1 MSRLSI
7 ITKDRAQATVE
18 DMYKDLEKR
27 ITASPPGLCPI
38 DLAAS
43 FLKMAHAQTC
53 GKCVPCRIGLGQ
65 LESLLEDVL
74 DGKGKLETIDL
85 IEKTARSIYYSA
97 DCAIGYEAANMV
109 LKGVEGF
116 RDDFEEHILRD
127 RCNFSL
133 YQSVPCV
140 SLCPAG
146 VDVPG
151 YIALISEGKYADA
164 VSLIRKDNPMPLTCA
179 YVCEHPCETRCRR
192 NMIDDSINIRG
203 LKRFAVDNAG
213 NVPIPKPAP
222 STGKYVAVVGG
233 GPSGLSAAYYLSLM
247 GHDVEIFE
255 QKDYLGGMLRYGI
268 PNYRLPRVL
277 LDKEIETM
285 LSNGVKVN
293 LGVDVGKDISIL
305 DLKDRFDSV
314 YIAIGAQIDKKIGI
328 GREDAEGVVSAV
340 DILKEIGDG
349 IYPDFKDKTVLVLG
363 GGNVAI
369 DVARSAIRLGAKS
382 SDIIY
387 RRRKADM
394 PAMDEEVHDAI
405 AEGCEIFDLL
415 LPIEVEK
422 DDSGKVS
429 ALWVQPQI
437 VGPIKS
443 DRPITR
449 NAKESPIRIPC
460 DMVVIAIG
468 QGIESKDFE
477 KDGIPVRRG
486 LIDALSSAG
495 VVDIPG
501 IFAGGDCISGP
512 ATVIQAIAAGK
523 VAAANIDEYLG
534 YHHII
539 QSDVKVPEPLL
550 VDRVPCGRVTMNERP
565 VFERI
570 DDFDISELGM
580 SLEEANQES
589 KRCLRCDHFGFG
601 ALKGGRIERW

>member
-18 DMYKDLEKR
+18 NMYKDLEKR

-314 YIAIGAQIDKKIGI
+314 YIAIGAQN
-328 GREDAEGVVSAV
+328 S
-340 DILKEIGDG
+340 
-349 IYPDFKDKTVLVLG
+349 
-363 GGNVAI
+363 
-369 DVARSAIRLGAKS
+369 
-382 SDIIY
+382 
-387 RRRKADM
+387 
-394 PAMDEEVHDAI
+394 EE
-405 AEGCEIFDLL
+405 
-415 LPIEVEK
+415 
-422 DDSGKVS
+422 S
-429 ALWVQPQI
+429 
-437 VGPIKS
+437 
-443 DRPITR
+443 
-449 NAKESPIRIPC
+449 
-460 DMVVIAIG
+460 
-468 QGIESKDFE
+468 
-477 KDGIPVRRG
+477 
-486 LIDALSSAG
+486 
-495 VVDIPG
+495 
-501 IFAGGDCISGP
+501 
-512 ATVIQAIAAGK
+512 
-523 VAAANIDEYLG
+523 
-534 YHHII
+534 
-539 QSDVKVPEPLL
+539 
-550 VDRVPCGRVTMNERP
+550 
-565 VFERI
+565 
-570 DDFDISELGM
+570 
-580 SLEEANQES
+580 
-589 KRCLRCDHFGFG
+589 
-601 ALKGGRIERW
+601 